1 MKGGSCKTQIVLDA
15 DVVIHF
21 AKGGRLSQLP
31 SIFPDYEYVLLEAV
45 HEELLSDIRTQIDHQ
60 MALLKNITLLPFAP
74 RGEMLREYA
83 MLRSRFGKGESACMA
98 YCLFTQ
104 NVIGSSNLR
113 DIRAYCEKNKITYLT
128 TIDFLW
134 YAWHKHLMTTDEV
147 KTFISEVRS
156 KGSKLPIVDIEKHVC
171 KQMM

>member
-1 MKGGSCKTQIVLDA
+1 MAKGAKIQIVLDA

-21 AKGGRLSQLP
+21 AKGGYLNLLP
-31 SIFPDYEYVLLEAV
+31 SIFPDYEYVLLETV
-45 HEELLSDIRTQIDHQ
+45 YEELKSLRSQVDNQI
-60 MALLKNITLLPFAP
+60 MRLKNITLQPFAP

-98 YCLFTQ
+98 YCLFTH

-113 DIRAYCEKNKITYLT
+113 DIRAYCQEKQITYLT
-128 TIDFLW
+128 TMDFLW
-134 YAWHKHLMTTDEV
+134 YAWRKHLMTTDEV

-156 KGSKLPIVDIEKHVC
+156 KGSILPEVDIEKYVC
-171 KQMM
+171 ETVL

>member
-1 MKGGSCKTQIVLDA
+1 MSKGEKTQIVLDA

-31 SIFPDYEYVLLEAV
+31 SIFPDYEYVLLGAV

-60 MALLKNITLLPFAP
+60 IAFLKNITLIPFAP

-83 MLRSRFGKGESACMA
+83 MLRSRQFGKGECACMA
-98 YCLFTQ
+98 YCLFTH

-113 DIRAYCEKNKITYLT
+113 DIRAYCEEKQITYLT
-128 TIDFLW
+128 TMDFLW
-134 YAWHKHLMTTDEV
+134 YAWRKGLLTPSEISDFIAEV
-147 KTFISEVRS
+147 KQ
-156 KGSKLPIVDIEKHVC
+156 KGSKLPEVDIEKYVC
-171 KQMM
+171 ETLL

>member
-1 MKGGSCKTQIVLDA
+1 MAKSVKTQIVLDA

-21 AKGGRLSQLP
+21 SKGGLLSLLP
-31 SIFPDYEYVLLEAV
+31 SIFPDYEYVLLETV
-45 HEELLSDIRTQIDHQ
+45 YEELKSLRSQVDNQI
-60 MALLKNITLLPFAP
+60 MRLKNITLQPFAP

-98 YCLFTQ
+98 YCLFTH

-113 DIRAYCEKNKITYLT
+113 DIRAYCEEKKIVYLT

-134 YAWHKHLMTTDEV
+134 YAWRKKMLTIDEV
-147 KTFISEVRS
+147 NTFIAEVKQ
-156 KGSKLPIVDIEKHVC
+156 KGSKLPEVEIEKYVC
-171 KQMM
+171 ETIL

>member
-1 MKGGSCKTQIVLDA
+1 MKTQIVLDA

-31 SIFPDYEYVLLEAV
+31 SIFPYYECVLLEAV
-45 HEELLSDIRTQIDHQ
+45 HEELLSDIRTQIDKQ

-83 MLRSRFGKGESACMA
+83 MLRNRFGKGESACMA
-98 YCLFTQ
+98 YCLFTH

-113 DIRAYCEKNKITYLT
+113 DIRAYCEEKKIVYLT
-128 TIDFLW
+128 TMDFLW
-134 YAWHKHLMTTDEV
+134 HAWQKGMLTPAEVAAFADEV
-147 KTFISEVRS
+147 RQ
-156 KGSKLPIVDIEKHVC
+156 KGSKLPEVDIEKYVC
-171 KQMM
+171 KTIL

>member
-1 MKGGSCKTQIVLDA
+1 MGRGVKTQIVLDA

-31 SIFPDYEYVLLEAV
+31 SIFPGYEYVLLEAV

-60 MALLKNITLLPFAP
+60 IVRLKNITLLPFAP

-83 MLRSRFGKGESACMA
+83 MLKSRFGKGESACMA
-98 YCLFTQ
+98 YCLFTN

-113 DIRAYCEKNKITYLT
+113 DIRAYCEEKQIVYLT

-134 YAWHKHLMTTDEV
+134 YAWRKALLTPAEISAFIAEV
-147 KTFISEVRS
+147 KQ
-156 KGSKLPIVDIEKHVC
+156 KGSKLPEVEIEKYVC
-171 KQMM
+171 RTIL

>member
-1 MKGGSCKTQIVLDA
+1 MKTQIVLDA

-31 SIFPDYEYVLLEAV
+31 SIFPGYEYVLLEAV

-60 MALLKNITLLPFAP
+60 IVRLKNITLLPFTP

-83 MLRSRFGKGESACMA
+83 MLKSRFGKGESACMA
-98 YCLFTQ
+98 YCLFTN

-113 DIRAYCEKNKITYLT
+113 DIRAYCEEKQIVYLT

-134 YAWHKHLMTTDEV
+134 HAWRKGLLTVDEV
-147 KTFISEVRS
+147 NTFIAEVKQ
-156 KGSKLPIVDIEKHVC
+156 KGSKLPEVDIEKYVC
-171 KQMM
+171 KTIL